1 MREVD
6 YGVYLVTDRNLCL
19 GRPLMDVVLEA
30 VSGGAGIVQLREKD
44 ADTREFVELACA
56 MKAELE
62 GRDVP
67 LLINDRIDVALACGA
82 DGVHIG
88 QSDMP
93 YELARRMLGP
103 DAIIG
108 LSVETMEQVHEAEA
122 LDVDYLGVSP
132 IFATGT
138 KTDTGRPWG
147 LDGLKEIRSR
157 SRHPLVGIGAL
168 GVHNAAEAIRAG
180 ADGVAV
186 VSALCSAPSPHE
198 AAKELARAVRQARRS
213 L

>member
-1 MREVD
+1 MRRVD
-6 YGVYLVTDRNLCL
+6 YGVYLVTDRSLCH
-19 GRPLMDVVLEA
+19 GRELMDVVLQA
-30 VSGGAGIVQLREKD
+30 VSGGAGVVQLREKD
-44 ADTREFVELACA
+44 AGTREFVELACA
-56 MKAELE
+56 LKTELAARE
-62 GRDVP
+62 VP

-93 YELARRMLGP
+93 YELARRILGP

-108 LSVETMEQVHEAEA
+108 LSVETMDQVWEAEK

-132 IFATGT
+132 VFATGT

-147 LDGLKEIRSR
+147 LGGLKKVRSS

-168 GVHNAAEAIRAG
+168 GAHNAGDAVRAG

-186 VSALCSAPSPHE
+186 VSALCSAPSPQK
-198 AAKELARAVRQARRS
+198 AAEELAQAVEKARGSR
-213 L
+213 